1 MFSLNYK
8 INGGNSSTTLLVPT
22 EEYANSYLDLVAEK
36 HIIDEVNLTY
46 LPNYKPSNRKVFA
59 TTRSWE

>member
-8 INGGNSSTTLLVPT
+8 VGGSSTTLLVPS
-22 EEYANSYLDLVAEK
+22 EEYANSFLDLVSQK
-36 HIIDEVNLTY
+36 QIIDEVSLTY

>member
-8 INGGNSSTTLLVPT
+8 VGGSSTTLLVPS
-22 EEYANSYLDLVAEK
+22 EEYANSFLDLVSQK
-36 HIIDEVNLTY
+36 QIIDEVNLTY

>member
-8 INGGNSSTTLLVPT
+8 INGGNNSTTLLVPT

-46 LPNYKPSNRKVFA
+46 LPNYKPSKRVVFA